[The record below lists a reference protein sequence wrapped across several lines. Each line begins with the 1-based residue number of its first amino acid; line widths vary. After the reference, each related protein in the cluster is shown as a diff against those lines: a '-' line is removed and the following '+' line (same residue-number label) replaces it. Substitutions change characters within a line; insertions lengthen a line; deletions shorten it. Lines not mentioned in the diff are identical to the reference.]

1 MVNARVF
8 SGDEIKVSPCRN
20 IATIGYPALEPLF
33 SPEEDYYR
41 QAWYGVTRAQAAH
54 GLAFATSPESIYCSL
69 GLTGFPN
76 TRILNIMASDG
87 EGNYATQVQSFSDE
101 ELVLKERSKRRRK
114 TGDVVGTGLS
124 AAAAMGSPALW
135 AVAGASAKSYLDNSS
150 KHKIILAEMKRRGL
164 EPEKG
169 DMSDTLW
176 PILTSV
182 GTTAVGRAFGGS
194 AGQGIAS
201 QAGNLMHNVSNR
213 AFGSSSTT
221 SKKDKQSKK
230 VPQYM
235 RCTDYLKSKTPAQ
248 APAMISAAAAQPQ
261 QAQALQQS
269 AMSYAQPVR
278 TLQTPSA
285 YQVPAN
291 QAPPATLVYQYVPPS
306 AQYPQGC
313 YAPVLSQQTP
323 IQAAPVATTSPPPY
337 QQSQQQ
343 FGQPPALN
351 YVTSPSQPQYYQ
363 NQPQPGLNRAQT
375 FYSPANSHTTLGRAN
390 TVAYM

>member
-1 MVNARVF
+1 
-8 SGDEIKVSPCRN
+8 
-20 IATIGYPALEPLF
+20 
-33 SPEEDYYR
+33 
-41 QAWYGVTRAQAAH
+41 
-54 GLAFATSPESIYCSL
+54 
-69 GLTGFPN
+69 
-76 TRILNIMASDG
+76 MASDG

-201 QAGNLMHNVSNR
+201 QAGNLVHTVSNR
-213 AFGSSSTT
+213 AFGGSSTS

-230 VPQYM
+230 VPTISESY
-235 RCTDYLKSKTPAQ
+235 TDYLKSKTPAQ
-248 APAMISAAAAQPQ
+248 GPAMISAAQPQ

-269 AMSYAQPVR
+269 AVSYAQPVR

-323 IQAAPVATTSPPPY
+323 TQAAPVATTSPPPY

-351 YVTSPSQPQYYQ
+351 YVNSPAQPQYYQ
-363 NQPQPGLNRAQT
+363 NQPQPGLNRSQT
-375 FYSPANSHTTLGRAN
+375 FYSPGVNTHTTLGRAN